1 MSILSRSV
9 ETLFPHCYIVYNLT
23 YIFLSIILNIVCLHA
38 NSLKHGIILA
48 PCVKTWIFE
57 FGCTPLPSKLEPK
70 RKKSPVLVFS

>member
-9 ETLFPHCYIVYNLT
+9 ETLFSHCYIVYNLT

-48 PCVKTWIFE
+48 PCVKT
-57 FGCTPLPSKLEPK
+57 
-70 RKKSPVLVFS
+70 